1 MNVFKKIL
9 STAKQA
15 NKTIA
20 NSVVKPIAT
29 TAKNVAHTSVQA
41 LEKTNAIANS
51 AVKPIVNKLTN
62 KKATGQA
69 EYVRMAKGGAV
80 KEEMTKAKPN

>member
-1 MNVFKKIL
+1 MNIFKKIL

-20 NSVVKPIAT
+20 NSVVKPIAS
-29 TAKNVAHTSVQA
+29 TAKTVAHTSVQA

>member
-9 STAKQA
+9 ITAKEA

-29 TAKNVAHTSVQA
+29 SAKNVAYTSVQA

-69 EYVRMAKGGAV
+69 DYVRKAKGGPV
-80 KEEMTKAKPN
+80 KKEMTKAKPN